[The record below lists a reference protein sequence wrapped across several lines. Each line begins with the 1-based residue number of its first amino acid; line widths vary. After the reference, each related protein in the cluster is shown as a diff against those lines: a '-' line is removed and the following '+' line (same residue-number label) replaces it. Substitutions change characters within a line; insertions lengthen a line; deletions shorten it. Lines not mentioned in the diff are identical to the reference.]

1 MSMRTPLLWFCAL
14 GMAAC
19 AASSDSGGTRE
30 RPRAAAAAPAN
41 PSSMVGT
48 RWKGAPDMATDERHL
63 PVLEFVVE
71 GRLSGFTGCNILHG
85 AWKNE
90 GGQVRI
96 GPLVT
101 TKRGCAG
108 PEGDIERRVLAVLTE
123 KARVTREG
131 GRLVFTAPDGQ
142 RLEFVEAK

>member
-1 MSMRTPLLWFCAL
+1 M
-14 GMAAC
+14 
-19 AASSDSGGTRE
+19 
-30 RPRAAAAAPAN
+30 
-41 PSSMVGT
+41 
-48 RWKGAPDMATDERHL
+48 
-63 PVLEFVVE
+63 E
-71 GRLSGFTGCNILHG
+71 GRLSGFTGCNLLHG

-90 GGQVRI
+90 GGEVRI

-108 PEGDIERRVLAVLTE
+108 PEGDIERRVLAVLTD